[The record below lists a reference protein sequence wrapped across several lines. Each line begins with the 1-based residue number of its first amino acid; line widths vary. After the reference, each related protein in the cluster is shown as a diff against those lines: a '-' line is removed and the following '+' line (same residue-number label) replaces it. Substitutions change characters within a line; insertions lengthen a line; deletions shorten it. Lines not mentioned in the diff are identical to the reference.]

1 MRPLGDG
8 RFCKQEID
16 TVKNMQ
22 RHGLAAAAALLAL
35 VANAALAQGAPAQ
48 NGPPPP
54 KPKVACAADVQRLCP
69 TATAGRSG
77 TMKCVKAHKSE
88 VSAQCSAAVQYAH
101 QMRAQRR
108 AAKSSQAPPSGSMA
122 PPPPGGMAPPR

>member
-8 RFCKQEID
+8 KFCKQEID

-35 VANAALAQGAPAQ
+35 VANAALAQGDTAR
-48 NGPPPP
+48 NGPPQP
-54 KPKVACAADVQRLCP
+54 KAKVACAADVQRLCP
-69 TATAGRSG
+69 NQAPGRGSLK
-77 TMKCVKAHKSE
+77 KCLKAHKSE

-101 QMRAQRR
+101 EMRAQRK
-108 AAKSSQAPPSGSMA
+108 ASKASQAPPSSSMT